1 MEKEIEEY
9 MQVIQIFY
17 DALGQEYQ
25 TLCYNSQFKY
35 VSPIMVIELTFKT
48 RMNELTFNEKTLLLQ
63 CSRIA
68 NEMERL
74 IKTIAIK
81 NILN

>member
-48 RMNELTFNEKTLLLQ
+48 RMNELTINEEMLLLK

-68 NEMERL
+68 NEMERV
-74 IKTIAIK
+74 IKISSIE
-81 NILN
+81 NII